1 MRRTFVYLLLAV
13 VLLDE
18 FVFSVETAAWPL
30 IRDDFSL
37 SYAQVGLV
45 LSLPVLVSV
54 FIEPIIGI
62 LGDVWRR
69 QWLVIGGGFVFAGTL
84 VAFALSD
91 SFALLIVIF
100 AVMYP
105 ASGSFVSLSQATLMD
120 GEPER
125 HQQNMARWTFAGS
138 LSYVIGPLALSGAL
152 LLGFG
157 WRGLIFGAAIV
168 MVGLS
173 LTLRHFEF
181 PRDISDDT
189 PTTFREGLQN
199 ALKAMRRVTVMRW
212 LILLVFSDLMLDI
225 LFSFLTL
232 YFVDVAGASPVEATF
247 AVTIW
252 TGVGLLGDLLL
263 IPLLER
269 MNGLRYLTISA
280 VLEAIIFSAFLLV
293 DNLIVKFVLLGM
305 LGFFN
310 AGWYSILQGQLY
322 SSMRGQSGTVLALNN
337 FSGLVTSAIPFTL
350 GLIASA
356 YGLDTMMWVM
366 LLGPAALFVGLRVK
380 VPEEISQYVE

>member
-30 IRDDFSL
+30 IRDDFNL
-37 SYAQVGLV
+37 SYAQVGLA
-45 LSLPVLVSV
+45 LSVPVLVSV

-168 MVGLS
+168 MIGVA
-173 LTLRHFEF
+173 LTLRRFEF
-181 PRDISDDT
+181 PRDISDET

-293 DNLIVKFVLLGM
+293 DNLIGKFVLLGL

-322 SSMRGQSGTVLALNN
+322 TSMRGQSGTVLAVNN
-337 FSGLVTSAIPFTL
+337 ISGLVTSAIPFTL
-350 GLIASA
+350 GLIASV
-356 YGLDTMMWVM
+356 YGLETMMWVM
-366 LLGPAALFVGLRVK
+366 LLGPAALLIGLRVK
-380 VPEEISQYVE
+380 VPEEVPQYVS